1 MKVFGHAPGTKPSS
15 FILVGAA
22 SGRRSP
28 PVVADHLEREEH
40 VFHLR
45 AAADVVDGVVA
56 GRAGDDAG
64 GNDADVIE
72 AAGEAPGD
80 DVAGL
85 EGAVDFPAAAGE
97 EGHEVRNAAVVDV
110 RVGSA
115 QAPHA
120 RVGAEVPAHVFVDL
134 PPEGD
139 AGGAGGAA
147 DDRPAAPA

>member
-56 GRAGDDAG
+56 GRGRGRGGGDG
-64 GNDADVIE
+64 GGG
-72 AAGEAPGD
+72 GE
-80 DVAGL
+80 
-85 EGAVDFPAAAGE
+85 
-97 EGHEVRNAAVVDV
+97 
-110 RVGSA
+110 
-115 QAPHA
+115 
-120 RVGAEVPAHVFVDL
+120 
-134 PPEGD
+134 
-139 AGGAGGAA
+139 GAGGGPGRRGGRGA
-147 DDRPAAPA
+147 RGPGLPSPRGGER